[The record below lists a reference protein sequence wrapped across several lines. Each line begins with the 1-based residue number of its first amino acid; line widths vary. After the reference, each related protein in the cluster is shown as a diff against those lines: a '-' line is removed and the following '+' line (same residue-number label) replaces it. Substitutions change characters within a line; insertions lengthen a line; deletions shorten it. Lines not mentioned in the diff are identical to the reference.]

1 MLKRDEV
8 TFDLLSK
15 QKIVLSFSA
24 NSPSWTLKLKKAE
37 RGNRRFAT
45 IPILPPTT
53 STMGLE
59 DFERDLAQSSKPSD
73 SHHRSRRDRSRSR
86 DKDREHRH
94 HHHRSHRHRD
104 GSREDERKHGHK
116 RHRDRDD
123 KKDDG
128 SEKRHSKRHR
138 SRSPRRDKRQEEELK
153 VFDSEGDDDWVEKDA
168 GAAPPEEETPD
179 LRGPELKESKVQR
192 DSWMQEPGQLDVDY
206 VQRKKHEAPKGQ
218 FVAAKETHDFKIH
231 ENQVNKHL
239 SDLQRDFD
247 SDGDEKASAAVDDK
261 PAQHEVGYTFGDGGS
276 SWRMTKLKNVYRKA
290 EENKESVEDVALKTY
305 GDLRDFD
312 DAREEEREMDR
323 RKMYGKDYVGL
334 EKPSGEFYQERK
346 MKAGLR
352 RESAAN
358 AQSEPP
364 APTAQGERM
373 EEVAPPSTTVPLDP
387 SALNRLKAQLMR
399 AKLMKAPNAAKLE
412 EEYNLATAASAGNA
426 AQSDVV
432 VLSNMD
438 NRQLAGDRSGE
449 VTAVNGKRGRERG
462 LVVENEDMSIEDMVR
477 NEKRTRGAFGG
488 EGRNFAER
496 IAKDSKFKNDLD
508 YMNDNA
514 ANLSKKVVKSEGNLR
529 NTAIGDFQKT
539 QRALASCPLCYH
551 EESDPPQPP
560 TAPVISLA
568 TRTYLTLQT
577 EPELA
582 KYGAVIVPLQHRHN
596 LLECDDDEW
605 EEIRNFMKSLTRFYA
620 SQDKG
625 VIFYENAAFA
635 ASRKGHAAMVA
646 VPLPHHLADNAPAY
660 FKEAILAADEEW
672 TQHKPVIDTQ
682 ALTQKP
688 GYGKQAFRKALA
700 KEMPYFHVWFSLD
713 GGLGHVVE
721 DERRWPKGDLF
732 AREVLGGM
740 LDRGPETIKKQGRWE
755 RHDRRVE
762 HFRKRWEAH
771 DWTKVLM
778 DAQ

>member
-1 MLKRDEV
+1 M
-8 TFDLLSK
+8 
-15 QKIVLSFSA
+15 
-24 NSPSWTLKLKKAE
+24 
-37 RGNRRFAT
+37 
-45 IPILPPTT
+45 
-53 STMGLE
+53 
-59 DFERDLAQSSKPSD
+59 
-73 SHHRSRRDRSRSR
+73 
-86 DKDREHRH
+86 
-94 HHHRSHRHRD
+94 
-104 GSREDERKHGHK
+104 
-116 RHRDRDD
+116 
-123 KKDDG
+123 
-128 SEKRHSKRHR
+128 
-138 SRSPRRDKRQEEELK
+138 
-153 VFDSEGDDDWVEKDA
+153 FDSEGDDNDGDEWVEKEA
-168 GAAPPEEETPD
+168 ATAPPEEEILD

-192 DSWMQEPGQLDVDY
+192 DSWMQEPSELDVDY
-206 VQRKKHEAPKGQ
+206 VQRKKREEPKGQ

-231 ENQVNKHL
+231 ESQVNQHL
-239 SDLQRDFD
+239 ADLQRDFD
-247 SDGDEKASAAVDDK
+247 SDGDEEASAAVDDK
-261 PAQHEVGYTFGDGGS
+261 PAQHEVSYTFGDSGS

-290 EENKESVEDVALKTY
+290 EENKEPVEDVALKTY
-305 GDLRDFD
+305 GDLREFD
-312 DAREEEREMDR
+312 DAREEEREVDR

-352 RESAAN
+352 RESSTHAE
-358 AQSEPP
+358 SEPP
-364 APTAQGERM
+364 APAAQGERM
-373 EEVAPPSTTVPLDP
+373 SEAAPPSTTVPSDP
-387 SALNRLKAQLMR
+387 SALNKLKAQLMK

-412 EEYNLATAASAGNA
+412 EEYNLATAAGAANA
-426 AQSDVV
+426 TQSDVV

-514 ANLSKKVVKSEGNLR
+514 ANLSKKVVKSESNLR

-582 KYGAVIVPLQHRHN
+582 KYGGVIVPLQHRHN

-620 SQDKG
+620 SQDKS
-625 VIFYENAAFA
+625 VVFYENAAFA

-660 FKEAILAADEEW
+660 FKEAILSADEEW
-672 TQHKPVIDTQ
+672 SQHKPVIDTQ

-688 GYGKQAFRKALA
+688 GFGKQAFRKALA

-732 AREVLGGM
+732 AREIIGGM

-755 RHDRRVE
+755 KHDRRVE
-762 HFRKRWEAH
+762 HFRKRWDAH